1 MPNCSNKLSV
11 RTLVIVFFTLCLM
24 VVIHISLTTSLKS
37 FLNIDVAVRILKNLS
52 NIRKLSKSGT
62 LKENVSDTLALQTD
76 RQWNVSNVD
85 LLPVL
90 DKVST
95 SHPHEEVTIMDNH
108 HRSINIIKS
117 SNSASTTKRKD
128 ECNNCFTHNF
138 KYVIDNTDI
147 CNLYSGQIEIEL
159 LILILTAHSNVQ
171 QRNAL
176 RETWLTHTKNNTA
189 NVRYAFLLGEVKD
202 TKLKEDIAKESG
214 VYNDII
220 KEDFVDVYSNLTYK
234 TIMGFKW
241 AATKCGV
248 TKAVL
253 KTDDDM
259 YINVPNVLNIV
270 RNNFTSLQTSIVGSC
285 KNGEG
290 PIRNPTSKW
299 FASIN
304 SYPGKLYPGVCSGT
318 GYLTSLNVVRKV
330 LEISPQV
337 PFFHLEDVYV
347 ALCIQKL
354 GYHAKSFPG
363 FNRLR
368 PELDAC
374 LFNGKWLVTA
384 HNMTPAMIR
393 QMWND
398 K

>member
-1 MPNCSNKLSV
+1 
-11 RTLVIVFFTLCLM
+11 M

-37 FLNIDVAVRILKNLS
+37 FLNIDVAVCILDNLS
-52 NIRKLSKSGT
+52 NIRKLPKSDT
-62 LKENVSDTLALQTD
+62 EYALQENVSDTLAIQTD
-76 RQWNVSNVD
+76 RQWTESKVD
-85 LLPVL
+85 LLSANL
-90 DKVST
+90 DEVST
-95 SHPHEEVTIMDNH
+95 SHPHEEVTIMDNSR
-108 HRSINIIKS
+108 RSIIIIKAS
-117 SNSASTTKRKD
+117 TSKYNKIKYSASTTKRKD
-128 ECNNCFTHNF
+128 ECNHCFTHNF

-147 CNLYSGQIEIEL
+147 CKLYPGQGEIEL
-159 LILILTAHSNVQ
+159 LILILTAHKNIQ

-202 TKLKEDIAKESG
+202 TKLQADIAKESG

-234 TIMGFKW
+234 TRMGFKW

-270 RNNFTSLQTSIVGSC
+270 RNKFTSLQTSIVGSC

-304 SYPGKLYPGVCSGT
+304 SYPGKLYPRVCSGT

-330 LEISPQV
+330 LQISPQV

-384 HNMTPAMIR
+384 HYMTPTMIR

-398 K
+398 KCVLNSSKP